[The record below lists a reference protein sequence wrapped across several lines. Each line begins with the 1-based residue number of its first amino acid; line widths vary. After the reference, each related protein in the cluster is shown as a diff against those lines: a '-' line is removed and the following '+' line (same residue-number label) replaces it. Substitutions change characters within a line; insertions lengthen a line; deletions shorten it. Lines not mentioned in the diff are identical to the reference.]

1 MPFMKPGKEAAH
13 WNDWKPPID
22 GPTTATRLFSPSE
35 STSSFWL
42 ATMSRSVISGKVG
55 P

>member
-1 MPFMKPGKEAAH
+1 MPLMKPGYDAAH

-22 GPTTATRLFSPSE
+22 GPTTATRLVRPSE

-42 ATMSRSVISGKVG
+42 ATMSRRVISGKVG